1 MLDAISYL
9 GNVSRRL
16 DSEKVT
22 SCGLTPRQLG
32 RTIGFDELPVHYG
45 CRIVDRIRLG
55 THLMLLGAVEDI
67 LVRPDVTPDAP
78 LEWCPWAGSLAP

>member
-1 MLDAISYL
+1 MLEAITYL

-16 DSEKVT
+16 DSDKVT

-32 RTIGFDELPVHYG
+32 STIGFDELPVHYG

-55 THLMLLGAVEDI
+55 THLMLLGTVEDV
-67 LVRPDVTPDAP
+67 LVRPDVTPDTP
-78 LEWCPWAGSLAP
+78 LEWCPWAGRMAP